1 VRQRLLFRPEAR
13 GDISR
18 AAHRYEEERPGLGER
33 FVAELGEFLDRIAA
47 SPAQFPLVEE
57 GVRRCALRRFP
68 YAIYFSV
75 EESGTVVMAVVHR
88 RRNPDV
94 WKRRI

>member
-1 VRQRLLFRPEAR
+1 VIQRLLFRPEAR

-18 AAHRYEEERPGLGER
+18 AAHRYEQERPGLGER
-33 FVAELGEFLDRIAA
+33 FVAELGE
-47 SPAQFPLVEE
+47 
-57 GVRRCALRRFP
+57 
-68 YAIYFSV
+68 
-75 EESGTVVMAVVHR
+75 SGTVVMAVIHR

>member
-1 VRQRLLFRPEAR
+1 MSEAAR
-13 GDISR
+13 
-18 AAHRYEEERPGLGER
+18 RYEQERPGLGER
-33 FVAELGEFLDRIAA
+33 FLAELGEFLDRIAA
-47 SPAQFPLVEE
+47 FPARFPTVEE
-57 GVRRCALRRFP
+57 GVRRCGLTRFP

-75 EESGTVVMAVVHR
+75 EEPSLIVIAILHR